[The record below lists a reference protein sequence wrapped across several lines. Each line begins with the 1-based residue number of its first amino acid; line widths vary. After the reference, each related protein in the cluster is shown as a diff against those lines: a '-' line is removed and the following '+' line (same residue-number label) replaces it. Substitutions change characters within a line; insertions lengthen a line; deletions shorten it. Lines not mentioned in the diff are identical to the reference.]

1 MTHFDVAVIGTG
13 SGNTFLDERYDGLTV
28 ALFEEGTFGGTCLN
42 VGCIPTKMFV
52 YASDVANAVREA
64 HRFGV
69 DAHIDGVRWQ
79 DVVDRVFGRIDPIA
93 VGGGRYREEECENI
107 TVFRSHASFTGPKT
121 IDTGDGQTITA
132 DQVVIATG
140 SRPVVPSV
148 VRDAGVPYYTNED
161 VMRIPELPQ
170 RLIVLGTGFIAA
182 EFAHV
187 FSSLGSQVSV
197 IGRSGRM
204 LRHLDDEVS
213 ARFTELAKAKW
224 DCHLDSGVLAVRAV
238 DSSVPGGGVPGGGV
252 EVELLDGTVLSG
264 DALLVAVGRTP
275 NSDLI
280 GAENAGVEV
289 GENGLIVVDEYQRTT
304 AEGVFALGDVSSAHQ
319 LKHVANHEARVV
331 GHNVIAMREAAAT
344 DSAPELRR
352 SDHRFIPAAVFT
364 EPQIASVG
372 LTEAQARAQYD
383 RVTVKVQNFGDVAY
397 GWAMEDTHGICKVIA
412 DRETGQLLGAH
423 IMGAQASNLIQ
434 PLIQAMTF
442 GLSATDMAK
451 GQYWIHPA
459 LTEVVENA
467 LLGLEL

>member
-52 YASDVANAVREA
+52 YPSDVANAVKSA

-79 DVVDRVFGRIDPIA
+79 DMVNRVFGRIDPIA
-93 VGGGRYREEECENI
+93 DGGRRYREQECDNI
-107 TVFRSHASFTGPKT
+107 TVFRSHARFTGPRT
-121 IDTGDGQTITA
+121 IASADGQTITA

-140 SRPVVPSV
+140 SRPIIP
-148 VRDAGVPYYTNED
+148 DAVLDSGVTYYTNEN
-161 VMRIPELPQ
+161 VMRIPELPK
-170 RLIVLGTGFIAA
+170 RLLVLGTGYIAA

-187 FSSLGSQVSV
+187 FSALGSQVSV
-197 IGRSGRM
+197 IGRSGLI
-204 LRHLDDEVS
+204 LRHLDGELS
-213 ARFTELAKAKW
+213 QRFTELAKTKW
-224 DCHLDSGVLAVRAV
+224 DCHLDSGVKTVRAT
-238 DSSVPGGGVPGGGV
+238 DGGV
-252 EVELLDGTVLSG
+252 EVELVDGSVVTG
-264 DALLVAVGRTP
+264 DALLVAIGRAP

-280 GAENAGVEV
+280 DAATAGVEIDDD
-289 GENGLIVVDEYQRTT
+289 GLIVVDEYQRTT
-304 AEGVFALGDVSSAHQ
+304 AEGVFALGDVSSKHQ

-331 GHNVIAMREAAAT
+331 GHNLIAMRQAEQDGVT
-344 DSAPELRR
+344 PNLRA
-352 SDHRFIPAAVFT
+352 SDHRFVPFAVFT

-372 LTEAQARAQYD
+372 LTEAQARAKYPN
-383 RVTVKVQNFGDVAY
+383 VTVKVQNYGDVAY
-397 GWAMEDTHGICKVIA
+397 GWAMEDSDGICKIIA
-412 DRETGQLLGAH
+412 DQDTGQLLGAH
-423 IMGAQASNLIQ
+423 ILGAQASVLIQ
-434 PLIQAMTF
+434 PLIQAMSF
-442 GLSATDMAK
+442 GLRAADMAK